1 MVLSPMESEF
11 EIQCY
16 VVKQALRK
24 GILVHGDT
32 LGLVRSARLGSKAK
46 CAGARK
52 GWPDLT
58 FVLPGRVV
66 WVELKT
72 TRGKRSV
79 DQKDV
84 HWLMQSLGHD
94 VYTIYAKDG
103 QEAWEMIKKC
113 LK

>member
-1 MVLSPMESEF
+1 MASEF

-16 VVKQALRK
+16 VVTQALRN
-24 GILVHGDT
+24 GILVHGDP

-58 FVLPGRVV
+58 FVLAKGRVV

-72 TRGKRSV
+72 YRGKISP
-79 DQKDV
+79 DQKKV
-84 HWLMQSLGHD
+84 HAIMSGLGHEIWT
-94 VYTIYAKDG
+94 VFAKDG
-103 QEAWEMIKKC
+103 KEAWKMIQEC
-113 LK
+113 LTK

>member
-1 MVLSPMESEF
+1 MASEF

-16 VVKQALRK
+16 VVTQALRK
-24 GILVHGDT
+24 GILVHGDP
-32 LGLVRSARLGSKAK
+32 LGLVRSSRLGAKAK

-72 TRGKRSV
+72 RRGKRSA
-79 DQKDV
+79 DQKSV

-103 QEAWEMIKKC
+103 KEAWEMVKEC
-113 LK
+113 LTK

>member
-1 MVLSPMESEF
+1 MASEF

-16 VVKQALRK
+16 VVTQALRK
-24 GILVHGDT
+24 GILVHGDP
-32 LGLVRSARLGSKAK
+32 LGLVRSSRMGAKAK

-58 FVLPGRVV
+58 FVLAGRVV

-72 TRGKRSV
+72 VRGRVSP
-79 DQKDV
+79 DQKKV
-84 HWLMQSLGHD
+84 HSIMEGLGHS
-94 VYTIYAKDG
+94 VYVIRAKDG
-103 QEAWEMIKKC
+103 PDGWKKVQAC

>member
-1 MVLSPMESEF
+1 MASEF

-16 VVKQALRK
+16 VVTQALRK
-24 GILVHGDT
+24 GILVHGDP
-32 LGLVRSARLGSKAK
+32 LGLVRSARLGAKAK

-52 GWPDLT
+52 GWPDLC
-58 FVLPGRVV
+58 FVLEGRVV

-72 TRGKRSV
+72 KRGKRSS

-84 HWLMQSLGHD
+84 HWRMQSLGHD

-103 QEAWEMIKKC
+103 KEAWGMIKEC